1 MATSTVLA
9 TFAVIK
15 DHVKLKVSQDDVAID
30 NIVFK
35 LHYRATFLVM
45 LMGSVLVTSRQ
56 FFGEHIRCITGSGMS
71 EKVINT
77 FCFFNSTYTVVKH
90 LNMTLVESG
99 QLPHPGVGPA
109 ADEDPIVHHAYY
121 QWVPFALF
129 FQAICFYLP
138 HYLWR
143 SKEGGRLKFMVSGLH
158 LSSLALHDEQ
168 MKLDND
174 VVIPS
179 KQDRDEKIRQIRVAF
194 VNRIHLNRPWAY
206 YLGLCEVLNFINV
219 LAQIY
224 LTDRFLGGAFLGLG
238 QALGAD
244 RSHGETNVLDVVFP
258 KVTKCRFYKYGPS
271 GGMQQHDALCVMA
284 LNIINEKIY
293 VFLWYWFIILSVI
306 TGLGLVWRILT
317 MVLHARSTVFNKF
330 VFLSACP
337 GKYNPWNVL
346 TVTHEYHFGDWLFLY
361 YIAKNLDNY
370 VFKDLLQQLA
380 EDMQAKRRA
389 RSGPV
394 SLEEEPLTSMPR
406 QLHSEIDIFGESPAY
421 EARGV

>member
-1 MATSTVLA
+1 MATTVLA
-9 TFAVIK
+9 TFAAIK
-15 DHVKLKVSQDDVAID
+15 DNVKLKVSQDAVAID

-35 LHYRATFLVM
+35 LHYRATFLLLLV
-45 LMGSVLVTSRQ
+45 SSILVTSRQ

-71 EKVINT
+71 EAVINT

-90 LNMTLVESG
+90 MNMTLVHSG

-109 ADEDPIVHHAYY
+109 SDDDSVVHHAYY
-121 QWVPFALF
+121 QWVPFVLF
-129 FQAICFYLP
+129 FQAIFFYLP
-138 HYLWR
+138 HYIWR
-143 SKEGGRLKFMVSGLH
+143 SAEGGRLKFMVSGLH
-158 LSSLALHDEQ
+158 LSSLALQDEP

-179 KQDRDEKIRQIRVAF
+179 KKNRDDKIRQIRVAF

-224 LTDRFLGGAFLGLG
+224 LTDKFLGGAFLGLG
-238 QALGAD
+238 HALGGD
-244 RSHGETNVLDVVFP
+244 KSHGEMDVLDVVFP

-271 GGMQQHDALCVMA
+271 GGIQQHDALCVMA
-284 LNIINEKIY
+284 LNIVNEKIY
-293 VFLWYWFIILSVI
+293 VFLWYWFIVLSAI

-317 MVLHARSTVFNKF
+317 MVLHARSTLFNKY
-330 VFLSACP
+330 VFSIACP
-337 GKYNPWNVL
+337 GKYNPWSML

-389 RSGPV
+389 RSGPDTA
-394 SLEEEPLTSMPR
+394 EEEPLTTKPE
-406 QLHSEIDIFGESPAY
+406 QLHSSIDIFGDPADSKSK
-421 EARGV
+421 GV